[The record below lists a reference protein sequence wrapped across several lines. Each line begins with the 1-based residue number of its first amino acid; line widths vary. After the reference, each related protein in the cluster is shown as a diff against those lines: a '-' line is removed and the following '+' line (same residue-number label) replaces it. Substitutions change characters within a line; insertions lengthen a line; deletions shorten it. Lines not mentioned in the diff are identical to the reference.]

1 MINTRYLPHIFCNL
15 IDIFN
20 YVHNTLMSSERSYP
34 SLIEYVSIVVGRRSG
49 GLLVP
54 RVTTVVLGGAV
65 RSHFNTDLNAGGVT
79 PVF

>member
-1 MINTRYLPHIFCNL
+1 MTSEDQIRRLVNTRLDCGGQW
-15 IDIFN
+15 
-20 YVHNTLMSSERSYP
+20 
-34 SLIEYVSIVVGRRSG
+34 VGRRSG